1 MQRSLVFMS
10 ALTIEVP
17 ANLKPKLAAAA
28 RRLGKSPEEFVR
40 DTLEASLREPK
51 HGSGPSLH
59 EMSRDLCGAVNGG
72 PRDLARNKKRLKGY
86 GSWKR

>member
-1 MQRSLVFMS
+1 MFSLS

-28 RRLGKSPEEFVR
+28 RRLGQSPEEFVQDR
-40 DTLEASLREPK
+40 LEAMLKQSK
-51 HGSGPSLH
+51 ADSAPSLY
-59 EMSRDLCGAVNGG
+59 ELSRDLCGTVNGG
-72 PRDLARNKKRLKGY
+72 PPDLARSKKRLKGY